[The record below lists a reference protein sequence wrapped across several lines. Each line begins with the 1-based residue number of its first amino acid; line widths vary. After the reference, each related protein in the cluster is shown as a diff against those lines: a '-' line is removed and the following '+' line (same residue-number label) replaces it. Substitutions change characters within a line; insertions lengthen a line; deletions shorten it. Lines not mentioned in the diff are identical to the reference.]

1 MKRIPG
7 HKNINVAT
15 TPSYE
20 KPNNCEKD
28 IELFERLQDEFIF
41 YKRHNLVNGDM
52 VFNHFTLILDIR
64 AGCRDSELINCWKIW
79 MKFCSLK
86 V

>member
-20 KPNNCEKD
+20 KPNDCEKD

-41 YKRHNLVNGDM
+41 YKKNYQKYGDINLK
-52 VFNHFTLILDIR
+52 HFYLDTR
-64 AGCRDSELINCWKIW
+64 FMGKL
-79 MKFCSLK
+79 
-86 V
+86 